1 MLMVSSCGS
10 IKRAVENRQKKR
22 MERLVQK
29 FSLDSTIYKRD
40 TIVKYSVDTLTI
52 PEIQWDTIHTYQLDT
67 LVEIQRD
74 GVVTELK
81 IMKDTF
87 WLKNTV
93 IERDTVLETKDT
105 TIYVEKIKL
114 VDKTP
119 EKAPNFFNKWM
130 VNLGIG
136 SLILF
141 IFLLFGYI
149 ANRLF
154 KYKSRQ

>member
-1 MLMVSSCGS
+1 
-10 IKRAVENRQKKR
+10 
-22 MERLVQK
+22 
-29 FSLDSTIYKRD
+29 
-40 TIVKYSVDTLTI
+40 
-52 PEIQWDTIHTYQLDT
+52 
-67 LVEIQRD
+67 
-74 GVVTELK
+74 
-81 IMKDTF
+81 MKDTF